1 MVLVRGKAPGR
12 LQEGSRI
19 KRVREDDLRAQMIR
33 GYSGKAP
40 GEVLRHLPFPD
51 YGFHLI
57 SDVLCLILGRHDSFL
72 GFANPSNIN
81 AFAGKLFYF
90 AQISQ
95 THLPSLRTILKEIIP
110 PSCSGKVWP
119 EKTPPHFKKR
129 HNCVPPPLS
138 SKIFITVWSS
148 MSVSGWKP
156 LFKSL

>member
-1 MVLVRGKAPGR
+1 MVLVRG
-12 LQEGSRI
+12 
-19 KRVREDDLRAQMIR
+19 DDLRAQMIR

-110 PSCSGKVWP
+110 LLLQWQ
-119 EKTPPHFKKR
+119 
-129 HNCVPPPLS
+129 
-138 SKIFITVWSS
+138 
-148 MSVSGWKP
+148 
-156 LFKSL
+156 SLARKDAPAF

>member
-1 MVLVRGKAPGR
+1 MKVIYSASRFSLTSQSLVLVRGKAPGR

-40 GEVLRHLPFPD
+40 GEVLRHLSFPD

-81 AFAGKLFYF
+81 ASAGKLFYF

-110 PSCSGKVWP
+110 P
-119 EKTPPHFKKR
+119 PPAVAKFGQKR
-129 HNCVPPPLS
+129 RPRILKNAIMAYRH
-138 SKIFITVWSS
+138 
-148 MSVSGWKP
+148 
-156 LFKSL
+156 LFPQRYL